1 MKVNELWESEQLDEI
16 TRPYGVTAQLKD
28 KITGGVKGAFGGGQA
43 EQGNAVAGRIAN
55 KYFNE
60 LKKYIGRT
68 MGTGVSEI
76 PYEVLFKFMSGSK
89 LGTDALTSAKSTYY
103 TPSEAADVIFAAAR
117 AKQDEFAELAP
128 QPDPDAPAQEKPSPA
143 PSAPTPVQP
152 VKQKVEPTMSSPVG
166 NNAAS
171 TTGSEFAGILSKM
184 KDADLRKL
192 ASLL

>member
-1 MKVNELWESEQLDEI
+1 
-16 TRPYGVTAQLKD
+16 
-28 KITGGVKGAFGGGQA
+28 
-43 EQGNAVAGRIAN
+43 
-55 KYFNE
+55 
-60 LKKYIGRT
+60 

-117 AKQDEFAELAP
+117 AKQDEFAELSP

-143 PSAPTPVQP
+143 PSAPTP
-152 VKQKVEPTMSSPVG
+152 KQKVEPTMSSPVG

>member
-1 MKVNELWESEQLDEI
+1 MNVNELWESEQLDEI

-28 KITGGVKGAFGGGQA
+28 KITGKAKGLFGGGQA
-43 EQGNAVAGRIAN
+43 EQGNAIAGRIAN

-68 MGTGVSEI
+68 MGTGVTEI

-117 AKQDEFAELAP
+117 AKQDEFADLAP
-128 QPDPDAPAQEKPSPA
+128 EQEPDAPATPA
-143 PSAPTPVQP
+143 PEKQAPASAPLARPA
-152 VKQKVEPTMSSPVG
+152 KQKIEPTMSQPSTG
-166 NNAAS
+166 NAN
-171 TTGSEFAGILSKM
+171 TGSEFAGILSKM
-184 KDADLRKL
+184 NDADLRKL